1 MSVVLNNNQPYKSKD
16 AGFWRATVS
25 LGCGALLVFS
35 ALYAFQPLLPIFASE
50 FHLTA
55 TTSSLLMSMPVITMI
70 PGLLILGFVSDRYGR
85 TVVMKI
91 SLLFVLSSLLIMPFM
106 NSFLLLLIIR
116 CIEGFFL
123 AGIPASAMAYLAD
136 EVAPSNVGLATS
148 IFIASNAMGGL
159 SGRVATG
166 YLTDLYSWQVSF
178 IILAG
183 FAIIAI
189 ICFYWLLPPSR
200 FFKGG
205 NSSVIK
211 DMKGMFVHLRDRR
224 LLSLFTLGF
233 LIQVIFTGVWTYL
246 PFFLK
251 QDPFSL
257 SLKWISLA
265 YFAYILG
272 VVSPPIA
279 GRISSRI
286 GLRRTMVTGLLLL
299 TLGVGITLY
308 QELTVVMIGLCVIC
322 AGFFISHSMASAS
335 VAKTAEHHKS
345 GASSF
350 YLISY
355 YAGVAAG
362 SSGVGILWDG
372 LGWIGVVSLLI
383 FILPLLLLFSQKQ
396 VSKRY
401 HYEDLRG
408 EKAR

>member
-1 MSVVLNNNQPYKSKD
+1 MSVVLNNNQPYTSKD

>member
-1 MSVVLNNNQPYKSKD
+1 M
-16 AGFWRATVS
+16 GFWRAAVS

-299 TLGVGITLY
+299 TLGVAITLY
-308 QELTVVMIGLCVIC
+308 QELIVVMIGLCVIC

-383 FILPLLLLFSQKQ
+383 LIVPLLLLFSQKQ

>member
-1 MSVVLNNNQPYKSKD
+1 MSVVLNNNQPYTSKD
-16 AGFWRATVS
+16 AGFWRAAVS

-299 TLGVGITLY
+299 TLGVAITLY
-308 QELTVVMIGLCVIC
+308 QELIVVMIGLCVIC

-383 FILPLLLLFSQKQ
+383 LIVPLLLLFSQKQ

>member
-1 MSVVLNNNQPYKSKD
+1 MSVVLNNNQPYTSKD
-16 AGFWRATVS
+16 AGFWRAAVS

-35 ALYAFQPLLPIFASE
+35 ALYAFQPLLPIFVSE

-299 TLGVGITLY
+299 TLGVAITLY
-308 QELTVVMIGLCVIC
+308 QELIVVMIGLCVIC

-383 FILPLLLLFSQKQ
+383 LIVPLLLLFSQKQ

>member
-1 MSVVLNNNQPYKSKD
+1 MSVVLNNNQPYTSKD
-16 AGFWRATVS
+16 AGFWRAAVS

-279 GRISSRI
+279 GRISSHI

-299 TLGVGITLY
+299 TLGVAITLY
-308 QELTVVMIGLCVIC
+308 QELIVVMIGLCVIC

-383 FILPLLLLFSQKQ
+383 LIVPLLLLFSQKQ